1 MATEGSQTEPC
12 YFSMFNSRNSTVHV
26 VILKDRQK
34 TAPGQV
40 LNRVKR
46 AEKKKGDQVWLVVD
60 RDTWDEGE
68 LNQVFQ
74 ECVEND
80 YSMTLSNPKFEYWL
94 LLHFEDGNNVNAGNC
109 TARLKA
115 HLPAF
120 TKSHVEINKLKP
132 RVQDAINRAA
142 QKDTPACPNWPRM
155 TGTTVYRLVRELQ
168 NAANGQKKN

>member
-1 MATEGSQTEPC
+1 
-12 YFSMFNSRNSTVHV
+12 MFNSRNSTVHV